1 VPYEAPGAPLA
12 HIPCFRVLFCPLIY
26 LLSVV
31 GLTVFPPSSHF
42 TYMHDLSYEHLIIPY
57 ILRVLQHMIL
67 PRFSLLLFP
76 PLVEVVFCW
85 KHLESLILKPKG
97 RTAKGGSSADGGSRS
112 GLGLHLKLRLKCDG
126 AVYKQPRTHVCFT
139 QSDDAPQPFRS
150 LSRFCPFS
158 AFVSVLFRSGLSF
171 IVLLQS
177 CLRRFMLAI

>member
-1 VPYEAPGAPLA
+1 
-12 HIPCFRVLFCPLIY
+12 
-26 LLSVV
+26 
-31 GLTVFPPSSHF
+31 
-42 TYMHDLSYEHLIIPY
+42 MHDLSYEHLIIPY

-177 CLRRFMLAI
+177 CLRRFMLGQSCALVISLLPHCFFPFFKTGGSVAADSNFLYSMLAI